1 MTSSRTIYPHPQVP
15 GAWLDADG
23 RVYVDVVPSAVVTTE
38 PMPSTVTDEDGVTHA
53 AWLPAIA
60 RKLGLA

>member
-1 MTSSRTIYPHPQVP
+1 MTARSRTIYPHPQVP
-15 GAWLDADG
+15 GAWLDAEG
-23 RVYVDVVPSAVVTTE
+23 HVYVDVLPSAVVTE
-38 PMPSTVTDEDGVTHA
+38 PMPSTITDEDGVTHA